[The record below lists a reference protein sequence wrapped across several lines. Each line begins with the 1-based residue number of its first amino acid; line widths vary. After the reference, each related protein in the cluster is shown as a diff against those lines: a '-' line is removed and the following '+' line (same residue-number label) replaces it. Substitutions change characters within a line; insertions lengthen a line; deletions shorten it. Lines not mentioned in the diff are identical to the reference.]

1 MNEIALLGTTCR
13 ITANIA
19 SALLAKGLTV
29 HEMVDYP
36 EKVMLI
42 NDKLAISH
50 LYITDQDKL
59 RRSLKGYT
67 HAVVAHN
74 DDLTNVYTN
83 NLTLKYFANVLT
95 TARDAGIRRIVV
107 VGSPQSEA
115 FFVSK
120 LRGIAELDWVFIS
133 TEGNYPIHVVH
144 ELLYPKHHRRAYR
157 ET

>member
-1 MNEIALLGTTCR
+1 MTEIALLGTTCR
-13 ITANIA
+13 ITSNIA
-19 SALLAKGLTV
+19 SALLSNRFFV

-36 EKVMLI
+36 EKVMVI
-42 NDKLAISH
+42 NDRLAISH
-50 LYITDQDKL
+50 FDINNYDKL
-59 RRSLKGYT
+59 RRNLKGYT

-83 NLTLKYFANVLT
+83 NLTLKHFANVLT
-95 TARDAGIRRIVV
+95 TARDAGIRRIIV

-133 TEGNYPIHVVH
+133 TEGNYPIHVVQ
-144 ELLYPKHHRRAYR
+144 ELLYPKHHRRPYR